1 MYMLQKRLE
10 RYDTAL
16 YLRLSKE
23 DGDVASGSKNESNSI
38 ANQKS
43 LIMDYLQSRPEFRVV
58 SIREDDGFSGT
69 DFNRPAFQAMME
81 DVKKGVINCI
91 IVKDLS
97 RFGRN
102 YIEVGRYLEKLF
114 PMLGI
119 RFIAVNDNYDSL
131 EADTAHDIVVPFKN
145 LINDSYCRDLSVK
158 IRSHLAIKR
167 KNGEFIGAFA
177 CYGYLKDENNRNQL
191 VVDTYAGQVVKDIFR
206 MKINGMSQYRIAD
219 ALNEQGILSPME
231 YKKYLGSH
239 FESSFKV
246 NPKAVWT
253 AKAVTRIL
261 TNEVYTGVLVQGK
274 QTTPNHKVKVRQEV
288 DETDWIRVENAHESL
303 IDRVLFDIVQN
314 LMGRDTRTSPNETQ
328 VFPLSGLVY
337 CGDCGHPMVR
347 KISRY
352 TKKEKADT
360 AQTYGYFLCSEKCG
374 KGGCSWHRISENDL
388 MGAVLGAVNLHI
400 QKVLDVQEALK
411 QIENAPSRQLMIQK
425 YLERLS
431 MKEEERKKAERLK
444 IGIYEDLKDGLLD
457 KEEYQKLKAE
467 FDSRIAEADA
477 AEKELKRQIAE
488 LEGSRSANAPWMS
501 YFQQFGRLEQLTRWA
516 AAIIINKILVY
527 EDNRIKITFN
537 FEADLNRIQEILS
550 AAEEHKKEAI

>member
-1 MYMLQKRLE
+1 MLQKRLE

-288 DETDWIRVENAHESL
+288 DETDWIRVENTHESL

>member
-1 MYMLQKRLE
+1 MLQKRLE

-303 IDRVLFDIVQN
+303 IDRVLFDVVQN

-467 FDSRIAEADA
+467 FDSRIAEVDA
-477 AEKELKRQIAE
+477 AVKELKRQITE
-488 LEGSRSANAPWMS
+488 LEGSRSANAPWMI

>member
-1 MYMLQKRLE
+1 MLQKRLE

-425 YLERLS
+425 YQERLS

-477 AEKELKRQIAE
+477 TVKELKRQITE
-488 LEGSRSANAPWMS
+488 LEGSHSANAPWMI

>member
-1 MYMLQKRLE
+1 MLQKRLE
-10 RYDTAL
+10 QYDTAL
-16 YLRLSKE
+16 YVRLSKE
-23 DGDVASGSKNESNSI
+23 DGDAASGSKNESNSI

-167 KNGEFIGAFA
+167 KKGEFIGAFA

-191 VVDTYAGQVVKDIFR
+191 VVDTYAGQVVQDIFR

-288 DETDWIRVENAHESL
+288 DEADWIRVENAHESL

-352 TKKEKADT
+352 TKKKKADD
-360 AQTYGYFLCSEKCG
+360 AQTYEYFLCSEKCG
-374 KGGCSWHRISENDL
+374 KGGCSWHRIAEDDL
-388 MGAVLGAVNLHI
+388 MEAVLGAVNLHI
-400 QKVLDVQEALK
+400 QKVLDLQEALK

-431 MKEEERKKAERLK
+431 RKEEERKKAERLK

-457 KEEYQKLKAE
+457 KEEYQKLKTE

-477 AEKELKRQIAE
+477 AVKELNRQIAE
-488 LEGSRSANAPWMS
+488 LEGSHCTNAAWMN

>member
-1 MYMLQKRLE
+1 MLPKRLE

-23 DGDVASGSKNESNSI
+23 DGDVAIGSKNESNSI

-425 YLERLS
+425 YQERLS

-477 AEKELKRQIAE
+477 AVKELKRQIAG
-488 LEGSRSANAPWMS
+488 LEGSRSANAPWMN

-550 AAEEHKKEAI
+550 AAEEHKKEVI

>member
-1 MYMLQKRLE
+1 MLQKRLE

-239 FESSFKV
+239 FESSFNV

-425 YLERLS
+425 YQERLS

-467 FDSRIAEADA
+467 FGSRIAEADA
-477 AEKELKRQIAE
+477 AVKELKRQITE
-488 LEGSRSANAPWMS
+488 LEGSRSANAPWMN

>member
-1 MYMLQKRLE
+1 MLQKRLE

-58 SIREDDGFSGT
+58 AIREDDGFSGT

-131 EADTAHDIVVPFKN
+131 ETDTAHDIVVPFKN

-191 VVDTYAGQVVKDIFR
+191 VVDTYAGQVVQDIFR

-425 YLERLS
+425 YQERLS

-467 FDSRIAEADA
+467 FDSRIAEADTA
-477 AEKELKRQIAE
+477 VKELKRQIAG
-488 LEGSRSANAPWMS
+488 LEGSRSANAPWMI

-550 AAEEHKKEAI
+550 AAEEHKKEAN

>member
-1 MYMLQKRLE
+1 MLQKRLE

-43 LIMDYLQSRPEFRVV
+43 LIMDYLQSRPEFWVV
-58 SIREDDGFSGT
+58 SVREDDGFSGT

-360 AQTYGYFLCSEKCG
+360 AQIYGYFLCSEKCG

-400 QKVLDVQEALK
+400 QKVLDVQEALQ

-425 YLERLS
+425 YQERLS

-477 AEKELKRQIAE
+477 AVKELKRQIAE
-488 LEGSRSANAPWMS
+488 LEGSRSANAPWMI
-501 YFQQFGRLEQLTRWA
+501 YFQQFSRLEQLTRWA

>member
-1 MYMLQKRLE
+1 MLQKRLE

-261 TNEVYTGVLVQGK
+261 INEVYTGVLVQGK

-425 YLERLS
+425 YQERLS

-467 FDSRIAEADA
+467 FDSRIAEADTA
-477 AEKELKRQIAE
+477 VKELKRQITE
-488 LEGSRSANAPWMS
+488 LEGSRSANAPWMI

>member
-1 MYMLQKRLE
+1 MLQKRLE

-374 KGGCSWHRISENDL
+374 KGGCSWHRIGEDDL
-388 MGAVLGAVNLHI
+388 MEAVLGAVNLHI

-411 QIENAPSRQLMIQK
+411 QIENAPLRQLMIQK

-477 AEKELKRQIAE
+477 AVKELKRQIAG
-488 LEGSRSANAPWMS
+488 LEGSRSANASWMN

>member
-1 MYMLQKRLE
+1 MLQKRLE
-10 RYDTAL
+10 QYDTAL
-16 YLRLSKE
+16 YVRLSKE
-23 DGDVASGSKNESNSI
+23 DGDAASGSKNESNSI

-167 KNGEFIGAFA
+167 KKGEFIGAFA

-191 VVDTYAGQVVKDIFR
+191 VVDTYAGQVVQDIFR

-219 ALNEQGILSPME
+219 VLNEQGILSPME

-347 KISRY
+347 KTSRY

-431 MKEEERKKAERLK
+431 VKEEERKKAERLK

-488 LEGSRSANAPWMS
+488 LEGSRSANAPWMN

>member
-1 MYMLQKRLE
+1 MLQKRLE
-10 RYDTAL
+10 QYDTAL

-167 KNGEFIGAFA
+167 KKGEFIGAFA

-191 VVDTYAGQVVKDIFR
+191 VVDTYAGQVVQDIFR

-288 DETDWIRVENAHESL
+288 DEADWIRVENAHESL

-352 TKKEKADT
+352 TKKKKADDP
-360 AQTYGYFLCSEKCG
+360 QTYGYFLCSEKCG
-374 KGGCSWHRISENDL
+374 KGGCSWHRIAEDDL
-388 MGAVLGAVNLHI
+388 MEAVLGAVNLHI
-400 QKVLDVQEALK
+400 QKVLDLQEALK

-431 MKEEERKKAERLK
+431 RKEEERKKAERLK

-457 KEEYQKLKAE
+457 KEEYQKLKTE

-477 AEKELKRQIAE
+477 AVKELNRQIAE
-488 LEGSRSANAPWMS
+488 LEGSHCTNAAWMS

-550 AAEEHKKEAI
+550 AVEEHKKEAI

>member
-1 MYMLQKRLE
+1 MLQKRLE

-303 IDRVLFDIVQN
+303 IDRVLFDVVQN

-425 YLERLS
+425 YQERLS

-457 KEEYQKLKAE
+457 KDEYQKLKAE

-477 AEKELKRQIAE
+477 TVKELKRQITE
-488 LEGSRSANAPWMS
+488 LEGSRSANAPWMI

>member
-1 MYMLQKRLE
+1 MLQKRLE
-10 RYDTAL
+10 QYDTAL

-167 KNGEFIGAFA
+167 KKGEFIGAFA

-191 VVDTYAGQVVKDIFR
+191 VVDTYAGQVVQDIFR

-288 DETDWIRVENAHESL
+288 DEADWIRVENAHESL

-352 TKKEKADT
+352 TKKKKADDP
-360 AQTYGYFLCSEKCG
+360 QTYGYFLCSEKCG
-374 KGGCSWHRISENDL
+374 KGGCSWHRIAEDDL
-388 MGAVLGAVNLHI
+388 MEAVLGAVNLHI
-400 QKVLDVQEALK
+400 QKVLDLQEALK
-411 QIENAPSRQLMIQK
+411 QIENAPSQQLMIQK

-431 MKEEERKKAERLK
+431 RKEEERKKAERLK

-457 KEEYQKLKAE
+457 KEEYQKLKTE

-477 AEKELKRQIAE
+477 AVKELNRQIAE
-488 LEGSRSANAPWMS
+488 LEGSHCTNAAWMS

-550 AAEEHKKEAI
+550 AVEEHKKEAI

>member
-1 MYMLQKRLE
+1 MFQRRVEGKDR
-10 RYDTAL
+10 AL

-431 MKEEERKKAERLK
+431 VKEEERKKAERLK

-488 LEGSRSANAPWMS
+488 LEGSRSANAPWMN

>member
-1 MYMLQKRLE
+1 MLQKRLE
-10 RYDTAL
+10 QYDTAL

-23 DGDVASGSKNESNSI
+23 DGDAASGSKNESNSI

-167 KNGEFIGAFA
+167 KKGEFIGAFA

-191 VVDTYAGQVVKDIFR
+191 VVDTYAGQVVQDIFR

-219 ALNEQGILSPME
+219 VLNEQGILSPME

-288 DETDWIRVENAHESL
+288 DEADWIRVENAHESL

-352 TKKEKADT
+352 TKKKKADD
-360 AQTYGYFLCSEKCG
+360 AQTYEYFLCSEKCG
-374 KGGCSWHRISENDL
+374 KGGCSWHRIAEDDL
-388 MGAVLGAVNLHI
+388 MEAVLGAVNLHI
-400 QKVLDVQEALK
+400 QKVLDLQEALK

-431 MKEEERKKAERLK
+431 RKEEERKKAERLK

-457 KEEYQKLKAE
+457 KEEYQKLKTE

-477 AEKELKRQIAE
+477 AVKELNRQIAE
-488 LEGSRSANAPWMS
+488 LEGSHCTNAAWMN

>member
-1 MYMLQKRLE
+1 MLQKRLE

-43 LIMDYLQSRPEFRVV
+43 LIMDYLQSRPEFWVV
-58 SIREDDGFSGT
+58 SVREDDGFSGT

-400 QKVLDVQEALK
+400 QKVLDVQEALQ

-425 YLERLS
+425 YQERLS

-477 AEKELKRQIAE
+477 AVKELKRQIAE
-488 LEGSRSANAPWMS
+488 LEGSRSANAPWMI
-501 YFQQFGRLEQLTRWA
+501 YFQQFSRLEQLTRWA

>member
-1 MYMLQKRLE
+1 MLQKRLE

-467 FDSRIAEADA
+467 FDSRIAEGDA
-477 AEKELKRQIAE
+477 AVKELKRQIAG
-488 LEGSRSANAPWMS
+488 LEGSRSANAPWMN

-550 AAEEHKKEAI
+550 AAEEHKKEAN

>member
-1 MYMLQKRLE
+1 MLQKRLE

-477 AEKELKRQIAE
+477 AVKELKRQIAE
-488 LEGSRSANAPWMS
+488 LEGSRSANASWMN

>member
-1 MYMLQKRLE
+1 MLQKRLE

-360 AQTYGYFLCSEKCG
+360 AQSYGYFLCSEKCG

-457 KEEYQKLKAE
+457 KDEYQKLKAE

-477 AEKELKRQIAE
+477 AVKELKRQITE
-488 LEGSRSANAPWMS
+488 LEGSRSANAPWMI
-501 YFQQFGRLEQLTRWA
+501 YFHQFGRLEQLTRWA

>member
-1 MYMLQKRLE
+1 MLQKRLE
-10 RYDTAL
+10 QYDTAL
-16 YLRLSKE
+16 YVRLSKE
-23 DGDVASGSKNESNSI
+23 DGDAASGSKNESNSI

-167 KNGEFIGAFA
+167 KKGEFIGAFA

-191 VVDTYAGQVVKDIFR
+191 VVDTYAGQVVQDIFR

-219 ALNEQGILSPME
+219 VLNEQGILSPME

-288 DETDWIRVENAHESL
+288 DEADWIRVEEC
-303 IDRVLFDIVQN
+303 
-314 LMGRDTRTSPNETQ
+314 P
-328 VFPLSGLVY
+328 
-337 CGDCGHPMVR
+337 
-347 KISRY
+347 
-352 TKKEKADT
+352 
-360 AQTYGYFLCSEKCG
+360 
-374 KGGCSWHRISENDL
+374 
-388 MGAVLGAVNLHI
+388 
-400 QKVLDVQEALK
+400 
-411 QIENAPSRQLMIQK
+411 
-425 YLERLS
+425 
-431 MKEEERKKAERLK
+431 
-444 IGIYEDLKDGLLD
+444 
-457 KEEYQKLKAE
+457 
-467 FDSRIAEADA
+467 
-477 AEKELKRQIAE
+477 
-488 LEGSRSANAPWMS
+488 
-501 YFQQFGRLEQLTRWA
+501 
-516 AAIIINKILVY
+516 
-527 EDNRIKITFN
+527 
-537 FEADLNRIQEILS
+537 
-550 AAEEHKKEAI
+550 

>member
-1 MYMLQKRLE
+1 MLQKRLE
-10 RYDTAL
+10 QYDTAL
-16 YLRLSKE
+16 YVRLSKE
-23 DGDVASGSKNESNSI
+23 DGDAASGSKNESNSI

-431 MKEEERKKAERLK
+431 VKEEERKKAERLK

-488 LEGSRSANAPWMS
+488 LEGSRSANAPWMN

>member
-1 MYMLQKRLE
+1 MLQKRLE

-303 IDRVLFDIVQN
+303 IDRVLFDVVQN

-425 YLERLS
+425 YQERLS

-488 LEGSRSANAPWMS
+488 LEGSRSANAPWMN

>member
-1 MYMLQKRLE
+1 MLQKRLE
-10 RYDTAL
+10 QYDTAL
-16 YLRLSKE
+16 YVRLSKE
-23 DGDVASGSKNESNSI
+23 DGDAASGSKNESNSI

-167 KNGEFIGAFA
+167 KKGEFIGAFA

-191 VVDTYAGQVVKDIFR
+191 VVDTYAGQVVQDIFR

-219 ALNEQGILSPME
+219 VLNEQGILSPME

-374 KGGCSWHRISENDL
+374 KGGCSWHRIAEDDL
-388 MGAVLGAVNLHI
+388 MEAVLGAVNLHI
-400 QKVLDVQEALK
+400 QKVLDLQEALK

-431 MKEEERKKAERLK
+431 RKEEERKKAERLK

-457 KEEYQKLKAE
+457 KEEYQKLKTE

-477 AEKELKRQIAE
+477 AVKELNRQIAE
-488 LEGSRSANAPWMS
+488 LEGSHCTNAAWMN

>member
-1 MYMLQKRLE
+1 MLQKRLE

-467 FDSRIAEADA
+467 FDSRIAEVDA
-477 AEKELKRQIAE
+477 AVKELKRQIAG
-488 LEGSRSANAPWMS
+488 LEGSRSANAPWMN

>member
-1 MYMLQKRLE
+1 MLQKRLE

-425 YLERLS
+425 YQERLS

-457 KEEYQKLKAE
+457 KDEYQKLKAE

-477 AEKELKRQIAE
+477 TVKELKRQITE
-488 LEGSRSANAPWMS
+488 LEGSHSANAPWMN

>member
-1 MYMLQKRLE
+1 MLQKRLE

-131 EADTAHDIVVPFKN
+131 ESDTAHDIVVPFKN

-431 MKEEERKKAERLK
+431 VKEEERKKAERLK

-488 LEGSRSANAPWMS
+488 LEGSRSANAPWMN

>member
-1 MYMLQKRLE
+1 MLQKRLE

-425 YLERLS
+425 YQERLS

-467 FDSRIAEADA
+467 FDSRIAEADTA
-477 AEKELKRQIAE
+477 VKELKRQITE
-488 LEGSRSANAPWMS
+488 LEGSRSANAPWMI

>member
-1 MYMLQKRLE
+1 MLQKRLE
-10 RYDTAL
+10 QYDTAL
-16 YLRLSKE
+16 YVRLSKE
-23 DGDVASGSKNESNSI
+23 DGDAASGSKNESNSI

-425 YLERLS
+425 YQERLS

-457 KEEYQKLKAE
+457 KDEYQKLKAE

-477 AEKELKRQIAE
+477 TVKELKRQITE
-488 LEGSRSANAPWMS
+488 LEGSHSANAPWII

>member
-1 MYMLQKRLE
+1 MLQKRLE

-303 IDRVLFDIVQN
+303 IDRVLFNIVQN

-477 AEKELKRQIAE
+477 AVKELKRQIAG
-488 LEGSRSANAPWMS
+488 LEGSRSANAPWMN

>member
-1 MYMLQKRLE
+1 MLQKRLE

-467 FDSRIAEADA
+467 FDSRIAEADSA
-477 AEKELKRQIAE
+477 VKELKRQIAG
-488 LEGSRSANAPWMS
+488 LEGSRSANAPWMI

>member
-1 MYMLQKRLE
+1 MLQKRLE

-303 IDRVLFDIVQN
+303 IDRVLFDVVQN

-425 YLERLS
+425 YQERLS

-457 KEEYQKLKAE
+457 KDEYQKLKAE

-477 AEKELKRQIAE
+477 TVKELKRQITE
-488 LEGSRSANAPWMS
+488 LEGSHSANAPWMI

>member
-1 MYMLQKRLE
+1 MLQKRLE

-167 KNGEFIGAFA
+167 KKGEFIGAFA

-191 VVDTYAGQVVKDIFR
+191 VVDTYAGQVVQDIFR

-288 DETDWIRVENAHESL
+288 DEADWIRVENAHESL

-352 TKKEKADT
+352 TKKKKADD
-360 AQTYGYFLCSEKCG
+360 AQTYEYFLCSEKCG
-374 KGGCSWHRISENDL
+374 KGGCSWHRIAEDDL
-388 MGAVLGAVNLHI
+388 MEAVLGAVNLHI
-400 QKVLDVQEALK
+400 QKVLDLQEALK

-431 MKEEERKKAERLK
+431 RKEEERKKAERLK

-457 KEEYQKLKAE
+457 KEEYQKLKTE

-477 AEKELKRQIAE
+477 AVKELNRQIAE
-488 LEGSRSANAPWMS
+488 LEGSHCTNAAWMN

>member
-1 MYMLQKRLE
+1 MLQKRLE

-288 DETDWIRVENAHESL
+288 DETDWIRVEHAHESL

-477 AEKELKRQIAE
+477 AVKELKRQIAG
-488 LEGSRSANAPWMS
+488 LEGSRSANAPWMN

>member
-1 MYMLQKRLE
+1 MLQKRLE

-431 MKEEERKKAERLK
+431 VKEEERKKAERLK

-488 LEGSRSANAPWMS
+488 LEGSRSANAPWMN

>member
-1 MYMLQKRLE
+1 MLQKRLE
-10 RYDTAL
+10 QYDTAL

-69 DFNRPAFQAMME
+69 DFNRPAFQSMME

-431 MKEEERKKAERLK
+431 VKEEERKKAERLK

-488 LEGSRSANAPWMS
+488 LEGSRSANAPWMN

>member
-1 MYMLQKRLE
+1 MLQKRLE

-177 CYGYLKDENNRNQL
+177 CYGYLKDKNNRNQL

-425 YLERLS
+425 YQERLS
-431 MKEEERKKAERLK
+431 IKEEERKKAERLK

-467 FDSRIAEADA
+467 FDSRIAEADSA
-477 AEKELKRQIAE
+477 VKELKRQIAG
-488 LEGSRSANAPWMS
+488 LEGSRSANAPWMI

>member
-1 MYMLQKRLE
+1 MLQKRLE
-10 RYDTAL
+10 QYDTAL
-16 YLRLSKE
+16 YVRLSKE
-23 DGDVASGSKNESNSI
+23 DGDAASGSKNESNSI

-167 KNGEFIGAFA
+167 KKGEFIGAFA

-288 DETDWIRVENAHESL
+288 DEADWIRVENAHESL

-352 TKKEKADT
+352 TKKKKADD
-360 AQTYGYFLCSEKCG
+360 AQTYEYFLCSEKCG
-374 KGGCSWHRISENDL
+374 KGGCSWHRIAEDDL
-388 MGAVLGAVNLHI
+388 MEAVLGAVNLHI
-400 QKVLDVQEALK
+400 QKVLDLQEALK

-431 MKEEERKKAERLK
+431 RKEEERKKAERLK

-457 KEEYQKLKAE
+457 KEEYQKLKTE

-477 AEKELKRQIAE
+477 AVKELNRQIAE
-488 LEGSRSANAPWMS
+488 LEGSHCTNAAWMN

>member
-1 MYMLQKRLE
+1 MLQKRLE

-206 MKINGMSQYRIAD
+206 MKINGMSQYRIAG

-239 FESSFKV
+239 FESSFKL

-477 AEKELKRQIAE
+477 AVKELKRQIAG
-488 LEGSRSANAPWMS
+488 LEGSRSANASWMN